1 MPLRAKRSPVA
12 AALLI
17 AAGLIPLAGCKDAPA
32 PEEPVIRPV
41 RAIEVADATGS
52 AESRTFS
59 AVSRASD
66 ESRLSFRV
74 GGSLRSLTV
83 KLGDK
88 VQQGQVIATVDPS
101 DLQLQAQQAADAYS
115 QARASE
121 RRAKAEF
128 ERTRT
133 LYENNGASRSQFD
146 QAQAGYEQA
155 RASLGSAG
163 RQLQLARKQV
173 GYATLKAPTDGVVSA
188 VLAQINE
195 NVGAGQAVV
204 KLASGGAPEVLI
216 NVSGTFVG
224 RVEVGD
230 TIQVK
235 FADIPD
241 TSYGATVREVG
252 VTPGE
257 QQTTFPVIATIAD
270 PDEKIRLGMAADAT
284 FTAERNPDEVGL
296 FVPAT
301 AVGEDRNG
309 RYVFKVEPAGEGLG
323 TVKRHAVQVDPAL
336 GGRGIRVTEGVAA
349 GDRVVTAGVSRIVD
363 GQTVRLQ
370 APQGAAE

>member
-1 MPLRAKRSPVA
+1 MRNSMFVLVLGALA
-12 AALLI
+12 AT
-17 AAGLIPLAGCKDAPA
+17 GCKEAPA
-32 PEEPVIRPV
+32 PEEPVVRPV
-41 RAIEVADATGS
+41 RYAAVEDPTGS

-59 AVSRASD
+59 AVSRASE

-74 GGSLRSLTV
+74 GGAIRTLAV
-83 KLGDK
+83 KLGDS
-88 VQQGQVIATVDPS
+88 VTRGQTISTLDDS
-101 DLQLQAQQAADAYS
+101 DLKLQAQQAADSYS

-133 LYENNGASRSQFD
+133 LYENNGASRSQYD
-146 QAQAGYEQA
+146 QAKASHEQA

-173 GYATLKAPTDGVVSA
+173 GYATLEAPADGVVSA
-188 VLAQINE
+188 VLAQVNE

-216 NVSGTFVG
+216 NVAGTFVG

-235 FADIPD
+235 FVDVPD
-241 TSYGATVREVG
+241 QSFAAVVREVG
-252 VTPGE
+252 VTPADG
-257 QQTTFPVIATIAD
+257 QTTFPVIATIKA
-270 PDEKIRLGMAADAT
+270 PGEAIRLGMAAEAT
-284 FTAERNPDEVGL
+284 FTAERDPDEVGL

-309 RYVFKVEPAGEGLG
+309 RYVYTIKAAEEGFG
-323 TVKRHAVQVDPAL
+323 TVHRQAVEVDETL
-336 GGRGIRVTEGVAA
+336 TGRGIRVTKGVEA
-349 GDRVVTAGVSRIVD
+349 GALVVTAGVSRVID
-363 GQTVRLQ
+363 GQRVRLQ
-370 APQGAAE
+370 GPTPPADPAE